1 MDQSNWLGEQFGLLR
16 EFLHTDFRR
25 TLLLCSLGMLAAAV
39 LGGAMAAMAPEV
51 AASMLNSFMEQVQEA
66 GVIDESGNMS
76 VFALLTNNW
85 TAMLLAALYGLIPF
99 LLLPVFSLLA
109 NGAIL
114 GMMAVVFCAQGMPL
128 AAYFAG
134 ILPHGIFELPALALS
149 VACGFCL
156 CKNMCRI
163 VTSSSQRVPLVE
175 LASDLLRVLLLVVL
189 PLTVLAAVMER
200 YVTPVVMGLFL

>member
-1 MDQSNWLGEQFGLLR
+1 M
-16 EFLHTDFRR
+16 
-25 TLLLCSLGMLAAAV
+25 GMLAAAV

-99 LLLPVFSLLA
+99 LFLPVFSLLA

-200 YVTPVVMGLFL
+200 YVTAVVMGLFL

>member
-1 MDQSNWLGEQFGLLR
+1 MGQTVKQYEAFGGIRYGSIKLR

-51 AASMLNSFMEQVQEA
+51 VASMLNSFMEQVQEA

-99 LLLPVFSLLA
+99 LFLPVFSLLA

-134 ILPHGIFELPALALS
+134 ILPHGIFELPALASLWWS
-149 VACGFCL
+149 WPAICCGC
-156 CKNMCRI
+156 CCWWCCR
-163 VTSSSQRVPLVE
+163 
-175 LASDLLRVLLLVVL
+175 
-189 PLTVLAAVMER
+189 
-200 YVTPVVMGLFL
+200 

>member
-25 TLLLCSLGMLAAAV
+25 TLRLCSLGMLAAAV

-99 LLLPVFSLLA
+99 LFLPVFSLLA